1 MLHRVTLFASE
12 ASEQLKINTD
22 SLPNV
27 TANQGRIDDIMN
39 VVFSLLGSIAVLII
53 VLAGLKYITSKGE
66 PQEMAQAK
74 NALLYAL
81 VGLAIVIM
89 SYSIVAFVL
98 SNV

>member
-1 MLHRVTLFASE
+1 MNMFTTFASE

-27 TANQGRIDDIMN
+27 TANQGRIDDIMG
-39 VVFSLLGSIAVLII
+39 VVFSVMGSVAVLII

-74 NALLYAL
+74 NALIYAL
-81 VGLAIVIM
+81 VGLAIIIM
-89 SYSIVAFVL
+89 SYAIVVFVI
-98 SNV
+98 NNI